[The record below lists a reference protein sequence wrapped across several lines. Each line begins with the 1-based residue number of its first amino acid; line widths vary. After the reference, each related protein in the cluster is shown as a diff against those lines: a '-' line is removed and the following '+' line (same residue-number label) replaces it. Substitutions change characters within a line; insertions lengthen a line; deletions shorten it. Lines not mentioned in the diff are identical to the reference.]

1 MCPPQLSVAFDSG
14 DRAGVRICDS
24 GPTEFPRFDGAVHPS
39 RDDVDPDIYPDDS
52 PLSPAEWL
60 AEHVTDRLGDLDY
73 VDGHTFGGARAA
85 IEPGRLTGPDAG
97 PPGAVAG
104 TSTLLGDVFAAHR
117 LRTAPAG
124 TRTVTA
130 TAHDAGFGRGS
141 SIRPIAATCGL
152 HGNAGN
158 RELREDVAPRGR
170 RRQVICD
177 GLSHVTG
184 VPGP

>member
-24 GPTEFPRFDGAVHPS
+24 GPIEFPRFDGAVHPS

-85 IEPGRLTGPDAG
+85 IEPGRLTGSDAG
-97 PPGAVAG
+97 R
-104 TSTLLGDVFAAHR
+104 LGR
-117 LRTAPAG
+117 SPEPAPCSAM
-124 TRTVTA
+124 
-130 TAHDAGFGRGS
+130 S
-141 SIRPIAATCGL
+141 SPLTGC
-152 HGNAGN
+152 
-158 RELREDVAPRGR
+158 APRR
-170 RRQVICD
+170 
-177 GLSHVTG
+177 
-184 VPGP
+184 PAPEP